1 MKELLIRVVVTA
13 VGMYLGYFL
22 AKMLEQ
28 KNGIVTNYIN
38 IMKEK
43 KKNLQSHGVI
53 LAVALVLCIAVISVF
68 LNLSMTVE
76 AFAVGLLLGPLQ
88 LYFMT
93 LQKMDGTKSP
103 YVGDKKKKR

>member
-13 VGMYLGYFL
+13 MGMYLGYFI

-28 KNGIVTNYIN
+28 RNGTVTKYIN

-53 LAVALVLCIAVISVF
+53 LAVALVLCIAVMSVV
-68 LNLSMTVE
+68 LSLSVIVE
-76 AFAVGLLLGPLQ
+76 AFFVGLLLGPLQ
-88 LYFMT
+88 LYFMI
-93 LQKMDGTKSP
+93 LQKLDGNRNP
-103 YVGDKKKKR
+103 YIGKKKKK